1 MSSLSYY
8 STCSIVKLLKKRNP
22 NVDLTIIKYV
32 HQCART
38 QRLYNPVYS
47 VPAILLFG
55 VIFFSLPVVA
65 KGNGKIMKQGP
76 VETSRGSNVGYSRT
90 CRKADSEDKNGY

>member
-1 MSSLSYY
+1 M
-8 STCSIVKLLKKRNP
+8 
-22 NVDLTIIKYV
+22 

-76 VETSRGSNVGYSRT
+76 LKLVEEVMLAIVERAEKQTRRT
-90 CRKADSEDKNGY
+90 KMGIKTAH